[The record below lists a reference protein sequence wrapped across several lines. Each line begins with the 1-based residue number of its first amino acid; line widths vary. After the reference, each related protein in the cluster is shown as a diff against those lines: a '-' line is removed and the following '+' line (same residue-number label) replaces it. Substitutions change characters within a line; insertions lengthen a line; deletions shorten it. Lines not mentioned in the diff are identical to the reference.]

1 MADVHILCRMCT
13 VEGGCRFWR
22 HMKLTAEGNT
32 FPLSVSENKFST
44 QPAAV
49 RHVTF
54 LICREAATKTL
65 GGEAAVRPE
74 NPWAIG
80 PSILRTFGAQ
90 RAPNYIDML

>member
-1 MADVHILCRMCT
+1 MNFVTLT
-13 VEGGCRFWR
+13 LYSSPEGRY
-22 HMKLTAEGNT
+22 
-32 FPLSVSENKFST
+32 PPPSEPSE
-44 QPAAV
+44 P
-49 RHVTF
+49 
-54 LICREAATKTL
+54 CREAATKTL